1 MDADI
6 KNYDFRAFSASC
18 GKALQGHFARLLRRL
33 PRSRVSV
40 AGGRIQQREVLMKT
54 RSFLLAA
61 GIVLAMAFTSVSAE
75 VSNTDIPLNTNQKTS
90 VYLHPVRL
98 ITGFVENAFPFMF
111 YLTGEFPFNERY
123 ALIVDPFLMTKKST
137 YTTARDYNEVFAIFA
152 IGSGIGIRRFVNGN
166 ADGFY
171 LQLIPNI
178 SYWEKTDHWE
188 DWIGTGQDGKAEYE
202 DKAGDASAINVDVL
216 GYIGYSIKYSKISL
230 FFDIGIGYGFTHYLS
245 RSGDYY
251 SNDPF
256 SSEEKILKVGDQNGL
271 SIDINIG
278 VGIPLL

>member
-33 PRSRVSV
+33 PRSRGSV

-137 YTTARDYNEVFAIFA
+137 YTTARDYNEVFAI
-152 IGSGIGIRRFVNGN
+152 GSGIGIRRFVNGN

-178 SYWEKTDHWE
+178 SYWEMTDHWE

-216 GYIGYSIKYSKISL
+216 GYIGYSIKYSKINL

-245 RSGDYY
+245 RSEDYPDDY
-251 SNDPF
+251 GQ
-256 SSEEKILKVGDQNGL
+256 IIRIHKVGFANGL

>member
-1 MDADI
+1 MS
-6 KNYDFRAFSASC
+6 KTVSKFAFT
-18 GKALQGHFARLLRRL
+18 
-33 PRSRVSV
+33 
-40 AGGRIQQREVLMKT
+40 AGL
-54 RSFLLAA
+54 
-61 GIVLAMAFTSVSAE
+61 VLAMAFTSVSAE
-75 VSNTDIPLNTNQKTS
+75 VSNTDIPLNTNQRIS
-90 VYLHPVRL
+90 VYLHPVTL
-98 ITGFVENAFPFMF
+98 ISSLGSAASEDKSMFMLN
-111 YLTGEFPFNERY
+111 LTGEFPFNERY
-123 ALIVDPFLMTKKST
+123 ALIVYPSLLYIED
-137 YTTARDYNEVFAIFA
+137 TTAMDYVKSFG
-152 IGSGIGIRRFVNGN
+152 IGSGIGIRRFVSANAD

-171 LQLIPNI
+171 LQLIPSI
-178 SYWEKTDHWE
+178 FYYEDTQYWKWK
-188 DWIGTGQDGKAEYE
+188 DWKDEYE
-202 DKAGDASAINVDVL
+202 DRTYNASALNVDVL

>member
-1 MDADI
+1 MS
-6 KNYDFRAFSASC
+6 KTFS
-18 GKALQGHFARLLRRL
+18 KLALAVG
-33 PRSRVSV
+33 
-40 AGGRIQQREVLMKT
+40 M
-54 RSFLLAA
+54 
-61 GIVLAMAFTSVSAE
+61 VLAVAFTSVSAE
-75 VSNTDIPLNTNQKTS
+75 VSNTDIPLNTNQRTS
-90 VYLHPVRL
+90 VYLHPVSL
-98 ITGFVENAFPFMF
+98 ITVFVVNGGFNTNDFPFMF

-123 ALIVDPFLMTKKST
+123 ALIVDPFLITKKST
-137 YTTARDYNEVFAIFA
+137 DYNEVFV

-178 SYWEKTDHWE
+178 SYWEETAHWE

-256 SSEEKILKVGDQNGL
+256 RILKVGDQNGL

-278 VGIPLL
+278 VGIPLF